1 MNKKIKNVLIL
12 HNIRSVLNVGAI
24 FRTSDAIGID
34 KIYLSGFSATPIDRF
49 GRERKDFQKGS
60 LGAHNFMEWEYFE
73 KVEEIF
79 EKLKK
84 ENFKFFTIEQDP
96 KSIDYKKATLGEK
109 NAFIFGNENL
119 GVDEFSLKNSDEILE
134 LKMRGKKESL
144 NVSTTAGIVL
154 FRLLDK

>member
-1 MNKKIKNVLIL
+1 MNTKSKNVLIL

-34 KIYLSGFSATPIDRF
+34 KIYLSGFSPSPIDRF
-49 GRERKDFQKGS
+49 GRERNDFQKAS
-60 LGAHNFMEWEYFE
+60 LGAHKFVDWEYFE
-73 KVEEIF
+73 RIEDIF

-84 ENFKFFTIEQDP
+84 ENFKFFAIEQDQ
-96 KSIDYKKATLGEK
+96 KSIDYKKASLGEK

-134 LKMRGKKESL
+134 LKMRGEKESL
-144 NVSTTAGIVL
+144 NVSTTVGIVL

>member
-1 MNKKIKNVLIL
+1 MKNIIIL
-12 HNIRSVLNVGAI
+12 HDIRSLLNVAAI

-34 KIYLSGFSATPIDRF
+34 KIYISGFSASPIDRF
-49 GRERKDFQKGS
+49 GRERNDFQKAS
-60 LGAHNFMEWEYFE
+60 LGAHKFVDWEYFE

-84 ENFKFFTIEQDP
+84 ENFKFFSIEQAEN
-96 KSIDYKKATLGEK
+96 SIDYKDAKLSEK
-109 NAFIFGNENL
+109 NAFIFGNENN
-119 GVDEFSLKNSDEILE
+119 GVDEFSLKNSHEILE